1 VPYTVQQHV
10 CMHCTRCLGFSPA
23 TPASFVGTGSLVA
36 RRPGFSLLVEA
47 CSMRPPR
54 TVAPPPPSRS
64 SRDRGKKRRKRSMQ
78 RGADRAVRRK
88 ARAEHSRAAWQPAP
102 YFCPSRRVRW
112 RGATA
117 ACRLLFGALQA
128 AAQGPRERTTRAR
141 QPAMVLSSIFSSD
154 ELDDVSGLWTLGAW
168 TRPVPA
174 LLPLIIDED
183 SMLRLRAV
191 ASHALP
197 PELSPQG
204 QAGQPSLARP
214 YCRCCRHLDLFEFEF
229 DCSFVTVPWT
239 PVSLSFA
246 VPYCYDGIYGRAAT
260 AIRIDVAPPR
270 PAGRWAR
277 TRHCVR

>member
-154 ELDDVSGLWTLGAW
+154 ELDVSGLWTLGAW

-204 QAGQPSLARP
+204 QAGQPSLASP
-214 YCRCCRHLDLFEFEF
+214 YCCCCCRHLDLFEF

-239 PVSLSFA
+239 PVSLSLIR
-246 VPYCYDGIYGRAAT
+246 G
-260 AIRIDVAPPR
+260 AILLVL
-270 PAGRWAR
+270 
-277 TRHCVR
+277 